1 MRSLLAALGLHPAV
15 AERPGGEL
23 ALPAAELGSRGARR
37 AAEPPGGQVRW
48 GRTRTLLAIAGP
60 CALTAVLVGIE
71 LGRRSLWL
79 DEGATVAIVSQHGAA
94 LWAALAHDGGNM
106 LAFYLLLHVLVGIFG
121 DGTTLLRLPAAVAT
135 VATVGVVSLLGA
147 RLFDRRVAL
156 AGALLTAVSLP
167 LIFWGQDAR
176 GYAPLITFITAS
188 FYTFTLIVQSPA
200 PAPRRLLVAYGA
212 CTALAAYMQIVT
224 ALIVPAQL
232 LVLLIRREHA
242 RAVIRT
248 LLFTALACL
257 PLFAMATLR
266 GASQLFWVPSPNIE
280 GIGQT
285 LRWLT
290 SSAMPPNFHVAP
302 GGNIVLIASLLALW
316 VAAATLWHRARESWP
331 ALRAPHGQAWREG
344 DVLAL
349 AIVLG
354 WITVPLALSLAESAA
369 GQPILLYRNS
379 VICLPAVA
387 LAIAWAAFRTRLGP
401 RTAWLAVG
409 GLLALRAVPLI
420 GSYGVSPE
428 NWKAAEAYVVAH
440 TRPGDCI
447 AFYPRD
453 GRMAFD
459 YYVLARDQSAAAP
472 RPVDPSAPWTEVR
485 PYVEDYTIPAGRS
498 FSRIQA
504 SCPRI
509 WFIASHQGQLNGPP
523 GSLTNY
529 IRYRIFQD
537 QLQSVYEH
545 FHTRVFGWAA
555 QVRVELLSDR
565 RR

>member
-1 MRSLLAALGLHPAV
+1 MRGLLAAIGLHQAV
-15 AERPGGEL
+15 AERPGAEV
-23 ALPAAELGSRGARR
+23 ALPASELASRRQRRR
-37 AAEPPGGQVRW
+37 ADAPGGAERW
-48 GRTRTLLAIAGP
+48 GRLRVWLAIVGP
-60 CALTAVLVGIE
+60 CALTAVLVAIE

-79 DEGATVAIVSQHGAA
+79 DEGATVAIVSQHGTA

-106 LAFYLLLHVLVGIFG
+106 LAFYLLLHLLVGIFG

-135 VATVGVVSLLGA
+135 VATVGLVSLLGA

-156 AGALLTAVSLP
+156 AAALLTAVSLP

-188 FYTFTLIVQSPA
+188 FYTFTLIVQRPA
-200 PAPRRLLVAYGA
+200 PAPRRLLVAYGV

-232 LVLLIRREHA
+232 LVLAIRREHA
-242 RAVIRT
+242 RAVVRT
-248 LLFTALACL
+248 LAFTALGCL
-257 PLFAMATLR
+257 PLFVLATLR

-290 SSAMPPNFHVAP
+290 SSGMPPNFHAAA
-302 GGNIVLIASLLALW
+302 GGNIVLIVSLVALG
-316 VAAATLWHRARESWP
+316 VAGATFWQRAHGAWP
-331 ALRAPHGQAWREG
+331 ALRAPKSERWRDG
-344 DVLAL
+344 DVLGL
-349 AIVLG
+349 FIVLG
-354 WITVPLALSLAESAA
+354 WIVVPLALSLAESAA

-387 LAIAWAAFRTRLGP
+387 LAIAWAAFRTRLAP

-409 GLLALRAVPLI
+409 GLLALRAVQLI
-420 GSYGVSPE
+420 PSYGVSPE
-428 NWKAAEAYVVAH
+428 NWKAAEAYVVANA
-440 TRPGDCI
+440 RPGDCI

-459 YYVLARDQSAAAP
+459 YYVRARGQEDSAP
-472 RPVDPSAPWTEVR
+472 RPVDPSASWAQIR
-485 PYVEDYTIPAGRS
+485 PYVEDYTIPAGRALTRIE
-498 FSRIQA
+498 SR
-504 SCPRI
+504 CPRV

-537 QLQSVYEH
+537 QLQSVYQH
-545 FHTRVFGWAA
+545 FHTHVFGWAA

>member
-1 MRSLLAALGLHPAV
+1 VRGLLAAIGLAPAV
-15 AERPGGEL
+15 AERPGSEL
-23 ALPAAELGSRGARR
+23 ALPATELGARQARR
-37 AAEPPGGQVRW
+37 PAGFRGGGEQW
-48 GRTRTLLAIAGP
+48 GRLRVWLALVGP
-60 CALTAVLVGIE
+60 CALTAVLVAIE

-135 VATVGVVSLLGA
+135 VATVGLVSLLGTA
-147 RLFDRRVAL
+147 LFDRRTAL
-156 AGALLTAVSLP
+156 AASLLTSVSLP

-188 FYTFTLIVQSPA
+188 FYTFTLIVQRPA
-200 PAPRRLLVAYGA
+200 PAPRRLLVAYGL

-224 ALIVPAQL
+224 ALIVPAQV

-248 LLFTALACL
+248 LAFTALGCL
-257 PLFAMATLR
+257 PLFVMATLR

-290 SSAMPPNFHVAP
+290 SSGMPPNFHAVA
-302 GGNIVLIASLLALW
+302 GGNVVLIVSLLAL
-316 VAAATLWHRARESWP
+316 ALAGATFWRRAQVSWP
-331 ALRAPHGQAWREG
+331 ALRAPRSDAWRED

-349 AIVLG
+349 FMVLG
-354 WITVPLALSLAESAA
+354 WIVVPLALSLAESAA

-409 GLLALRAVPLI
+409 GLLALRAAPLI
-420 GSYGVSPE
+420 NSYGVSPE
-428 NWKAAEAYVVAH
+428 NWKAAEAYVVAN
-440 TRPGDCI
+440 TSPGDCI

-459 YYVLARDQSAAAP
+459 YYVRERGQVAAAP
-472 RPVDPSAPWTEVR
+472 RPVDPSAPWGTVR
-485 PYVEDYTIPAGRS
+485 PYVEDYTIPAGRAL
-498 FSRIQA
+498 SRIE
-504 SCPRI
+504 SRCPRM
-509 WFIASHQGQLNGPP
+509 WFVASHQGQINGPP

-537 QLQSVYEH
+537 QLQSVYQH
-545 FHTRVFGWAA
+545 FHTHVFGWAA